1 MCSRKRSPVE
11 RWTQPFWV
19 TSAFAWVPLPTPG
32 GPRKTRSPTP
42 LLSSGISPD
51 EALVGPLQEL
61 GLELLHRLDHDADD
75 DEDARAAE
83 PEGLHLRDVADERR
97 HDRHDP
103 QEERARDRDARH
115 DARKELG
122 GRAARTDAGDEPAV
136 SLDVVSNV
144 VRDERERRVE
154 AGEGDH

>member
-1 MCSRKRSPVE
+1 ALPHAPVATRSH
-11 RWTQPFWV
+11 PFWPRR
-19 TSAFAWVPLPTPG
+19 ALAWVPLPAPG
-32 GPRKTRSPTP
+32 GRRKTRPPTP

-103 QEERARDRDARH
+103 QEERARD
-115 DARKELG
+115 
-122 GRAARTDAGDEPAV
+122 
-136 SLDVVSNV
+136 
-144 VRDERERRVE
+144 
-154 AGEGDH
+154 